1 MSAIFKRDF
10 HSYFISPIGYVYV
23 GAFIL
28 VMNLYFF
35 LSNILYS
42 NPYVSD
48 TFGFMMI
55 VMMFTTPILTMRTF
69 SEELRQKTDQ
79 LLLTS
84 PVKLSS
90 IVMGKFLAAYA
101 VFCSVMA
108 LTLVWILIISIFGE
122 PNTAEVVGNYIA
134 MLAVAGVYVAIGVF
148 VSSLTENQIVA
159 ALGSL
164 GIFIALYLI
173 SLAVTYLSSAM
184 PAWLVTVLGFFSIF
198 GRYSIVSQGV
208 FSIADLFFFLSFAAV
223 FLFLTVRVLE
233 KKRWA

>member
-10 HSYFISPIGYVYV
+10 RGYFTSPIGYVYI

-35 LSNILYS
+35 MTGVLYS
-42 NPYVSD
+42 SPYISEA
-48 TFGFMMI
+48 FSFMMI
-55 VMMFTTPILTMRTF
+55 VMMFTTPILTMRSF

-84 PVKLSS
+84 PVKLGS
-90 IVMGKFLAAYA
+90 IVAGKFMAAYA

-108 LTLVWILIISIFGE
+108 LTLVWVLIISIFGE
-122 PNTAEVVGNYIA
+122 PNTAEVVGNYVA
-134 MLAVAGVYVAIGVF
+134 MLAVAGVYVSIGVF
-148 VSSLTENQIVA
+148 VSALTENQIVS

-164 GIFIALYLI
+164 GIFIALYLL
-173 SLAVTYLSSAM
+173 SLAVTFLSASM
-184 PAWLVTVLGFFSIF
+184 PGWLVTGLSFLSIF
-198 GRYSIVSQGV
+198 GRYATVSQGV
-208 FSIADLFFFLSFAAV
+208 FSIADIVFFLSFAAV